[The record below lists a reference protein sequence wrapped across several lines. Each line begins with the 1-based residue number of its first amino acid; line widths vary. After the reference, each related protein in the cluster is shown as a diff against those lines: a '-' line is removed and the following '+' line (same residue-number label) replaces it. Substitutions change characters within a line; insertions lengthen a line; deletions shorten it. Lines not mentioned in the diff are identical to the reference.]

1 MTVRDAEGP
10 AAGTGELLRRLREER
25 LLPIAGLA
33 SAAGVSVRAI
43 GDLER
48 GVTARPRAATLAALA
63 RGLGLTPP
71 EAALLESVGR
81 AEPLVGRERELR
93 RLRDLA
99 AGARRGDGPP
109 PVLCLHGPPG
119 SGKTFLALRAVAA
132 VHDLLPAPPVLVD
145 LAAGGHGPPSRP
157 VPDGGVLVLDGAGA
171 EAEVRP
177 LLPAAGRVLTV
188 VTGRRALSGL
198 EGVVRLPV
206 PPLTGRAA
214 VELLAVRAGAGR
226 VAAEPAAAAR
236 VALLCDGLPAALRRA
251 AEVLET
257 GRERPLARLAARL
270 TPEHGRLAA
279 LGGGSLAELF
289 DPSVRALSAVAARAF
304 RCLAGLSAVEFD
316 REDAARLC
324 GSDPDLASAL
334 EETLDEALDPALD
347 ELVESGLV
355 QAAAGDRYRLL
366 PLLRLHAGNGGAG
379 ERAEVPHRR
388 GDGA

>member
-1 MTVRDAEGP
+1 MTVRDAEEP
-10 AAGTGELLRRLREER
+10 AAATGELLRRLREER

-48 GVTARPRAATLAALA
+48 GVTARPRAATLSALA
-63 RGLGLTPP
+63 RGLGLAPP

-93 RLRDLA
+93 RLRDAA

-132 VHDLLPAPPVLVD
+132 VRDLLPAPPVLVD
-145 LAAGGHGPPSRP
+145 LAAGDHGPPPRP
-157 VPDGGVLVLDGAGA
+157 FPDGGVLVLDGAGT
-171 EAEVRP
+171 EAAVRP

-206 PPLTGRAA
+206 LPLTGRAA
-214 VELLAVRAGAGR
+214 VELLAVWAGTGR
-226 VAAEPAAAAR
+226 VAAEPAAATR

-251 AEVLET
+251 ATVLET

-270 TPEHGRLAA
+270 TAEHGRLAA
-279 LGGGSLAELF
+279 LGGGGPLAELF
-289 DPSVRALSAVAARAF
+289 DPSVRALPVIAARVF
-304 RCLAGLSAVEFD
+304 RRLSGLSAAEFD
-316 REDAARLC
+316 REDAGRLC
-324 GSDPDLASAL
+324 GADPDVASAL
-334 EETLDEALDPALD
+334 DEALD

-355 QAAAGDRYRLL
+355 QAAPADRYRLL
-366 PLLRLHAGNGGAG
+366 PLLRLHAGSGGTG
-379 ERAEVPHRR
+379 ERPEVPHRG
-388 GDGA
+388 GDAA

>member
-1 MTVRDAEGP
+1 MTVRDAEEP
-10 AAGTGELLRRLREER
+10 ASATGELLRRLREER

-63 RGLGLTPP
+63 LGLGLTPP

-93 RLRDLA
+93 RLRDAA

-132 VHDLLPAPPVLVD
+132 VRDLLPAPPVLVD
-145 LAAGGHGPPSRP
+145 LAAGDHGPPSRP
-157 VPDGGVLVLDGAGA
+157 FPDGGVLVLDGAGA
-171 EAEVRP
+171 EAAVRP

-214 VELLAVRAGAGR
+214 VELLAVWAGTGR
-226 VAAEPAAAAR
+226 VAAEPAAATR
-236 VALLCDGLPAALRRA
+236 VAELCDGLPAALRRA
-251 AEVLET
+251 ATVLET

-270 TPEHGRLAA
+270 TPEHARLAA
-279 LGGGSLAELF
+279 LADAGGPLAELF

-304 RCLAGLSAVEFD
+304 RRLSGLSAAEFD
-316 REDAARLC
+316 REDAGRLC
-324 GSDPDLASAL
+324 GSDPDIASAL
-334 EETLDEALDPALD
+334 DEALD

-355 QAAAGDRYRLL
+355 QAAPADRYRLL
-366 PLLRLHAGNGGAG
+366 PLLRLHAGRGGAG
-379 ERAEVPHRR
+379 EHPEVPHR
-388 GDGA
+388 GGGAA